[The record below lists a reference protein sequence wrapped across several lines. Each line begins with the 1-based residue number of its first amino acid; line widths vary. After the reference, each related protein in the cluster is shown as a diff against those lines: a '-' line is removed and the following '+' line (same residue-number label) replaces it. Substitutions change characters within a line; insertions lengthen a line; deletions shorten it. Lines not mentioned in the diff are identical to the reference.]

1 MKCSQDKAKE
11 DVIGIKNRL
20 DAVEKG
26 HEELGLAHPMEVV
39 CMATKDKQ
47 AVPTA
52 GNVRVTQVDYS
63 RRTCNIEV
71 SADGDGA
78 IRIEM
83 LWLLDDVPSALQ
95 RAPDVEEASVSFI
108 YFI

>member
-1 MKCSQDKAKE
+1 
-11 DVIGIKNRL
+11 
-20 DAVEKG
+20 
-26 HEELGLAHPMEVV
+26 MEVV
-39 CMATKDKQ
+39 CTAMAKKDKQ
-47 AVPTA
+47 VVPTA

-71 SADGDGA
+71 SADGDGPDGA